1 MWGKTEVNKVRELSQ
16 EEYNKIKPLIVTTSY
31 GLNNHSIFKTYDD
44 AVNCK
49 KAISLNGSPYKGRKN
64 KGKTHIKDIVK
75 LPDGQFAL
83 LSRQLCIDA
92 GISYILG
99 NVVANEYERFEKIE
113 SGLDNK
119 NLESQVSAKT
129 ETMNDEKLEKRYVKV
144 CPKCGNEISVSSN
157 YCYECGTKIEKYT
170 SSMNQIINDSVITR
184 SQIGTTR
191 VGNVNIQP
199 NIIIPEKN
207 NNSYL
212 WFGLILIFIILIL
225 IFLIK

>member
-1 MWGKTEVNKVRELSQ
+1 MAIRELSQ
-16 EEYNKIKPLIVTTSY
+16 EEFNKIRPRIIETSY
-31 GLNNHSIFKTYDD
+31 GLNNHSIFRTYDD
-44 AVNCK
+44 AVNCTK
-49 KAISLNGSPYKGRKN
+49 PISLNGSPYKGRKN

-75 LPDGQFAL
+75 LPDGRFAL

-92 GISYILG
+92 GIPYVPG
-99 NVVANEYERFEKIE
+99 NVVANESEMFEKIE
-113 SGLDNK
+113 SGVDNK
-119 NLESQVSAKT
+119 NLESQVSATT
-129 ETMNDEKLEKRYVKV
+129 ETLNEEKLEKRDVKV
-144 CPKCGNEISVSSN
+144 CPKCGNEISVSSKF
-157 YCYECGTKIEKYT
+157 CDECGTNIEKY
-170 SSMNQIINDSVITR
+170 SSSVNLNLNDNVIQR
-184 SQIGTTR
+184 SQIGAAS